1 MVMFRFIGHSF
12 YGILDVI
19 NTFACTPKVYRN
31 FELWIGDIIDDD
43 DKVSCQ
49 LSYKL
54 GKVHSNCFF

>member
-43 DKVSCQ
+43 DKVCF
-49 LSYKL
+49 LSTEL
-54 GKVHSNCFF
+54 QTRESPF